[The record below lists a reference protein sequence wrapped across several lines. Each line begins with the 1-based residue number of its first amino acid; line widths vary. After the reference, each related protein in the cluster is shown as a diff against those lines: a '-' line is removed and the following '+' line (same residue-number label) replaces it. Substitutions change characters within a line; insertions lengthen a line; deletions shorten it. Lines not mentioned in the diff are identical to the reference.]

1 MSDKAFYSEHDLD
14 AKGILSRATRWRMRQ
29 VGEFPEPVKISRG
42 RVAYPAAV
50 IQKWIDERSGVEAH
64 AA

>member
-42 RVAYPAAV
+42 RVAYPRRV
-50 IQKWIDERSGVEAH
+50 Y
-64 AA
+64 